1 MSAKYQ
7 IRISNLTGV
16 TDTFIN
22 IPIDMT
28 PNMVDQSELVNK
40 KFVDVEVEKSINPI
54 LDYEKA
60 RFGPIYFDGDNQQT
74 DINNIIYD
82 VRFLSASTFPTS
94 ASFYSDIDITNDD
107 IKFGKKRF
115 ENSFLNLSF
124 YDTDRATDQRLLS
137 FIKIFPRLTTA
148 NIQDSGD
155 PTLGLPKPANEIPV
169 TFTLSNP
176 IKNPEGFAEG
186 YYIYNY
192 KDEVTSELPKEIFM
206 RATFNN
212 AANGK
217 TLNLMTEG
225 IAYGIEELVNKLY
238 TKYILHRNSTGYY
251 YAIDETYNTNGGLNN
266 VTITNGGDYIVTLYQ
281 IQAL

>member
-1 MSAKYQ
+1 MSARIQ
-7 IRISNLTGV
+7 IKMSSLSGV

-28 PNMVDQSELVNK
+28 PHMVDQAELVDK
-40 KFVDVEVEKSINPI
+40 VFVDVEVEKSINPI
-54 LDYEKA
+54 LDYEKS
-60 RFGPIYFDGDNQQT
+60 RFSPIFFDGNNQQT

-82 VRFLSASTFPTS
+82 VRFLSSSTFPS
-94 ASFYSDIDITNDD
+94 SPSFYSDIEITNDD

-137 FIKIFPRLTTA
+137 FINIFPRLTSA
-148 NIQDSGD
+148 NVQG
-155 PTLGLPKPANEIPV
+155 PLGVTPGLPLPANQIPV

-192 KDEVTSELPKEIFM
+192 KDEVTSQLPKEIFM
-206 RATFNN
+206 RARFDNM
-212 AANGK
+212 ANGK
-217 TLNLMTEG
+217 TINLMTEG
-225 IAYGIEELVNKLY
+225 VAYGIEELVNKLY
-238 TKYILHRNSTGYY
+238 TKYILHRNNTGYF
-251 YAIDETYNTNGGLNN
+251 YAIDETYNTNLGVNN
-266 VTITNGGDYIVTLYQ
+266 VTLTSGGDYMVTLYQ

>member
-7 IRISNLTGV
+7 IKISNLTGV

-22 IPIDMT
+22 IPIEMT
-28 PNMVDQSELVNK
+28 PNMVDQAELVNK
-40 KFVDVEVEKSINPI
+40 KFVDVEVENSINPI

-60 RFGPIYFDGDNQQT
+60 RFTPIYFDDNQQI

-137 FIKIFPRLTTA
+137 FINIFPRLTSA
-148 NIQDSGD
+148 NIQDATD
-155 PTLGLPKPANEIPV
+155 PTPGLPKPANEIPV

-206 RATFNN
+206 RARFNN

-225 IAYGIEELVNKLY
+225 VAYGIEELVNKLY
-238 TKYILHRNSTGYY
+238 TKYILHRNSTGYF
-251 YAIDETYNTNGGLNN
+251 YAIDETYNTNAGLNN
-266 VTITNGGDYIVTLYQ
+266 VTLTNGGDYIITLYQ